1 MVTVIKQNYSENK
14 RIYNS
19 IENKLRKN
27 LIEEI
32 SITHVGSTAI
42 PNMYGKNI
50 IDILIGAEDKEQF
63 EMIVQVLI
71 ENGFIPSKKSMDQIY
86 HFFSSI
92 ELETGSGDIHI
103 HLVISNTERYHEF
116 IILKDYLLN
125 NKEEALEY
133 SNLKKDIIKRG
144 ITKRREYKTIKSDYV
159 VKLIQR
165 AKKYYNEF

>member
-1 MVTVIKQNYSENK
+1 MIIVIKQNYLKSK

-19 IENKLRKN
+19 IENKLRKKLN
-27 LIEEI
+27 EEI
-32 SITHVGSTAI
+32 PITHVGSTAI

-71 ENGFIPSKKSMDQIY
+71 KNKFIPSKKSRDEIY
-86 HFFSSI
+86 QFFSSI
-92 ELETGSGDIHI
+92 ESETGSGDIHI
-103 HLVISNTERYHEF
+103 HLVISNTEQYNEI

-125 NKEEALEY
+125 NEEEALEY
-133 SNLKKDIIKRG
+133 SNFKKDIIKRG
-144 ITKRREYKTIKSDYV
+144 ITERREYKMIKNDYV

-165 AKKYYNEF
+165 ARKYYNEV

>member
-1 MVTVIKQNYSENK
+1 MVKVIKQNYLDNK
-14 RIYNS
+14 RIYDS

-32 SITHVGSTAI
+32 SIIHVGSTAI

-50 IDILIGAEDKEQF
+50 IDILIGAKDKEQF

-71 ENGFIPSKKSMDQIY
+71 KNGFIPSKSSNDEIY
-86 HFFSSI
+86 QFFSSI
-92 ELETGSGDIHI
+92 ESETVSGDIHI
-103 HLVISNTERYHEF
+103 HLVISNTEIYNEF

-125 NKEEALEY
+125 NEEEALEY
-133 SNLKKDIIKRG
+133 SNFKKDIIKRG
-144 ITKRREYKTIKSDYV
+144 ITQRREYKKIKSDYV